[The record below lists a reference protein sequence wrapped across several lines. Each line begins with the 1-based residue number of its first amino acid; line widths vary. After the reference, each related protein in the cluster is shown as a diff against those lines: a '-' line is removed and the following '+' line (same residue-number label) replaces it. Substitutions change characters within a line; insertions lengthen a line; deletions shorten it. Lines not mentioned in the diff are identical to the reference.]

1 MFIYNNDNKNVFFY
15 NKITEVEK
23 NEAFFDKVMIMQIII
38 IIILI
43 IVVTI
48 VGYIIGKL
56 FRKKN
61 KKIAE
66 EMESECNSSL
76 FKDNY

>member
-1 MFIYNNDNKNVFFY
+1 M
-15 NKITEVEK
+15 EK
-23 NEAFFDKVMIMQIII
+23 NESFFDKVMIMQIII
-38 IIILI
+38 IVVLI

-48 VGYIIGKL
+48 IGYIIGKI

-61 KKIAE
+61 KKFVE